1 MAAHYSTSELG
12 AGGGR
17 ERSGSAVQLQL
28 DHRLYSAQCI
38 GRVMYIAC
46 ANHSPIAIPTIT
58 SQGDANS
65 VHTGN
70 CTIPVDGNDYH
81 AAMNLAR
88 LCWAANPTLRS

>member
-1 MAAHYSTSELG
+1 MAAQYSTGELA

-58 SQGDANS
+58 
-65 VHTGN
+65 
-70 CTIPVDGNDYH
+70 
-81 AAMNLAR
+81 
-88 LCWAANPTLRS
+88 

>member
-58 SQGDANS
+58 
-65 VHTGN
+65 
-70 CTIPVDGNDYH
+70 
-81 AAMNLAR
+81 
-88 LCWAANPTLRS
+88 